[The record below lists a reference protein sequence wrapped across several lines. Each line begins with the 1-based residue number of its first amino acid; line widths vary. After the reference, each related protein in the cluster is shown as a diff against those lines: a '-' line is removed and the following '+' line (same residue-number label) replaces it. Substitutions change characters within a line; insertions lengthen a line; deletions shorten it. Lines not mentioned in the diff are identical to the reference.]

1 MRKFS
6 LALLAGTALLTTQA
20 FAADLIIDTPVEPGV
35 VTVSGDWEGAYIG
48 VFGGYAAGELTDDET
63 GDIDGWLIGLAAGY
77 DVYLADSIV
86 GGLVADIAW
95 NDINNDAGFS
105 TDWNGSF
112 RARLGY
118 DAGAFLPYVT
128 GGLAFTNGEGGGISN
143 THWGWTVGAGVE
155 VAVSEQL
162 SLDLQYRYTDYATA
176 EYGVGNDVGAF
187 THAATVGLNWRF

>member
-35 VTVSGDWEGAYIG
+35 MEVSGSWDGAYIG
-48 VFGGYAAGELTDDET
+48 VFGGYASGELTD
-63 GDIDGWLIGLAAGY
+63 GASLDIDGWLIGLAAGY

-95 NDINNDAGFS
+95 NDINSDPAGFS
-105 TDWNGSF
+105 SDWNGSL

-128 GGLAFTNGEGGGISN
+128 GGFAFASGDSGAFSN

-155 VAVSEQL
+155 VAVSEEL
-162 SLDLQYRYTDYATA
+162 SLDLQYRYTDYAPETYA
-176 EYGVGNDVGAF
+176 VDVGAV
-187 THAATVGLNWRF
+187 THAVTVGLNWRF

>member
-35 VTVSGDWEGAYIG
+35 VTVSGDWEGAYVGI
-48 VFGGYAAGELTDDET
+48 FGGYAAGELTEDAA
-63 GDIDGWLIGLAAGY
+63 GIDIDGWLVGFAAGY
-77 DVYLADSIV
+77 DVYLSDSIV
-86 GGLVADIAW
+86 GGIVADIAW
-95 NDINNDAGFS
+95 NDIDDDADFS
-105 TDWNGSF
+105 SDWNGSL

-128 GGLAFTNGEGGGISN
+128 GGLAFINGDDTVTTN

-176 EYGVGNDVGAF
+176 DYSGSDVGAF